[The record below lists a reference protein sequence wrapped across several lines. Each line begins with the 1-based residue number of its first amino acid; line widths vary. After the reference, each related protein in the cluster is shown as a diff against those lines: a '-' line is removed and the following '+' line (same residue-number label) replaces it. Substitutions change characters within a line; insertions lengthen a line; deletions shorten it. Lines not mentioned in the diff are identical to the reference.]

1 MKKTILFF
9 GLLSTIGIFAQKKS
23 TSTEVVKPPFD
34 AGTVGALSF
43 RMVGPAL
50 TSGRVIDIAVNPLNK
65 DMWYVAA
72 ACGGVWTTNNHG
84 ITFSPIFDGYGSYS
98 IACVELAPSNP
109 NTVWVGTG
117 ENNNQRSV
125 AYGDGVYK
133 SMDGGK
139 SFINMGLKTS
149 EHIGNIII
157 HPTDENT
164 VWVSAYGPLWSSGG

>member
-23 TSTEVVKPPFD
+23 TTPEVVKPLFD

-84 ITFSPIFDGYGSYS
+84 ITFSPI
-98 IACVELAPSNP
+98 
-109 NTVWVGTG
+109 
-117 ENNNQRSV
+117 
-125 AYGDGVYK
+125 
-133 SMDGGK
+133 
-139 SFINMGLKTS
+139 
-149 EHIGNIII
+149 
-157 HPTDENT
+157 
-164 VWVSAYGPLWSSGG
+164 